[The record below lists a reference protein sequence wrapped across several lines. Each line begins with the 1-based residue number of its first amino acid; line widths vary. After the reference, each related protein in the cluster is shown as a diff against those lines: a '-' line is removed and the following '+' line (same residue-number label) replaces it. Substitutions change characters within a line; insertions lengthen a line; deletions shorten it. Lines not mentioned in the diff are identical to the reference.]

1 MGDGVFKMMRRLVFT
16 VACLVVLPQCTGKR
30 PANLG
35 ITNGTLSACPSS
47 PNCVSSQSTDESHYI
62 APIRYNGTLTQARNA
77 IISVI
82 NSMDRTRIVTNKR
95 NYLHAEFTSAL
106 FRFVD
111 DVEFYFDD
119 GEKIVHLK
127 SASRVG
133 YSDFG
138 VNRER
143 IETIRTRFMELLNEQ

>member
-1 MGDGVFKMMRRLVFT
+1 MMRRLVFT
-16 VACLVVLPQCTGKR
+16 VACLVVLPQCSGKR

-35 ITNGTLSACPSS
+35 ITKGALSVCPSS
-47 PNCVSSQSTDESHYI
+47 PNCVSSQQSTDDAHYI
-62 APIRYNGTLTQARNA
+62 SPIRYNGTLTQARNA

-82 NSMDRTRIVTNKR
+82 NSMDRTRIVTDKN

-119 GEKIVHLK
+119 REKIIHLR

-133 YSDFG
+133 YWDFG

-143 IETIRTRFMELLNEQ
+143 IETIRTRFMELLNEK